1 MYSSFNIHIGSW
13 FKCKSIFRG
22 FQFSTSYLFC
32 FLQPL
37 GQYWFQFAC
46 ILEAQLQVFKPAN
59 SSLAEFRAMH
69 CSQCFSDVSL
79 RVTCKKWRKKKLLS
93 IRCLA
98 LHCWVYELCVP
109 AVSSGWTFCRGL
121 CDQVWAHLRENF
133 SLLLVSLE
141 VFTDLMALHSNIRD
155 LRRNQTPCIF
165 LSISAAKATG

>member
-69 CSQCFSDVSL
+69 CSQCFSNVSL

-98 LHCWVYELCVP
+98 FTAEFMSCVCLQCLQDGLSAEVFVTKSELTSEKTSASCWFH
-109 AVSSGWTFCRGL
+109 WR
-121 CDQVWAHLRENF
+121 F
-133 SLLLVSLE
+133 SL
-141 VFTDLMALHSNIRD
+141 I
-155 LRRNQTPCIF
+155 
-165 LSISAAKATG
+165 